1 MLQIPL
7 RRAERSVALKQ
18 LRKHLIQFGV
28 LVGIIRVAPFVLAAF
43 QKETPKN

>member
-7 RRAERSVALKQ
+7 RRAERSVAFKQ

-28 LVGIIRVAPFVLAAF
+28 LVGLIRVTPFVLSAF
-43 QKETPKN
+43 QKDTKN